1 MAGQTIGLAAM
12 AGVSAFLIFSIC
24 PDAEEGEQKTKKRDH
39 EKANSVNDN
48 TDVEVEVEVR
58 GRGERSTSPIWLLIS
73 ENSIN
78 DIMDVPDT
86 RKEDLDNVTFAYGLG
101 MSYPRSPLVS
111 SLLPNSA
118 LGSGNPSRHR
128 EQVVKDGY
136 EFFADRQLVTLFSAP
151 NYCNEFDNDDAMM
164 IVGETLM
171 CSLHMEFSDQSHGH
185 AAPRNILLKPS
196 FAAAVNVVGIKKLLI
211 EDLKR
216 FLEFQRRKT
225 SWPRL
230 QLSFMGPKIYIRTT
244 QVLSD
249 DKPVTG
255 LRLFLEGKKCN
266 RLAIHVQ
273 HLSVLPDTITHT
285 LSKSNITCGP
295 FQWRASDEYDT
306 KTQSLEPVRWKR
318 YSNIGSFVVKH
329 DPNWVNQ
336 SASRTSGPEPRSEL
350 CYRIAAIMFIRYSS
364 GC

>member
-1 MAGQTIGLAAM
+1 MELVQGLGAVRKGNRWCSISDNSMIYSRIHYRKMTVVINRILAGQTIGLAAM

-24 PDAEEGEQKTKKRDH
+24 PDAEEGEQKTKNKTT
-39 EKANSVNDN
+39 KANNGEIN
-48 TDVEVEVEVR
+48 NIDVR
-58 GRGERSTSPIWLLIS
+58 LRLRSLSKVFTMII
-73 ENSIN
+73 E
-78 DIMDVPDT
+78 
-86 RKEDLDNVTFAYGLG
+86 VTFAYGLG
-101 MSYPRSPLVS
+101 MSYPGSPLVS

-118 LGSGNPSRHR
+118 LGFGNSSRHG

-171 CSLHMEFSDQSHGH
+171 CSLHSRSCSTQKHPTGALFRSS
-185 AAPRNILLKPS
+185 RKRCRY
-196 FAAAVNVVGIKKLLI
+196 KKLLI
-211 EDLKR
+211 EDLKC

-225 SWPRL
+225 SWPKL
-230 QLSFMGPKIYIRTT
+230 QFSFMGPKIYIKTT

-273 HLSVLPDTITHT
+273 HLSDLPDTITHT

-295 FQWRASDEYDT
+295 FQLRASDE
-306 KTQSLEPVRWKR
+306 KR
-318 YSNIGSFVVKH
+318 TRR
-329 DPNWVNQ
+329 PNPLNQ
-336 SASRTSGPEPRSEL
+336 SDGNDIQT
-350 CYRIAAIMFIRYSS
+350 
-364 GC
+364 